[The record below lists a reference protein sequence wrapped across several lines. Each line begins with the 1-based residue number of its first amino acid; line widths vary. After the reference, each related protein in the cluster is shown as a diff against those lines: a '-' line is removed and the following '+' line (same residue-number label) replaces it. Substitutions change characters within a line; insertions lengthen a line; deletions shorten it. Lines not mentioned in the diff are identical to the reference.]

1 LFRTSHTMQQTQQ
14 EDSWYSGS
22 RYQSWQ
28 KQILRG

>member
-22 RYQSWQ
+22 RYQS
-28 KQILRG
+28 